1 MLLSSVLWKN
11 SATDVG
17 ALPLLSYT
25 LDDMWTEIVRH
36 NDAVL
41 RLPAGAFEL
50 GGVLAERANAFLDRN
65 PQWETALRRVLTI
78 RLAAVRTE
86 GDPARRRARRS
97 EFSEDEWRLASELA
111 DHPNRLLVTAVPE
124 STEPY
129 AEIAHDKLR
138 DWINAQR
145 DFLAWRTTLD
155 DDRRR
160 WENAPTHS
168 KQDALLLGLALAQA
182 QAWLIS
188 RGEDLSKTEREFIDL
203 SQNAE
208 RDRREASRQLEIQR
222 VRAEEEVAR
231 LRAEKEAQEQ
241 RERAA
246 TQEMARL
253 RAEREA
259 QGHKDRAAAEE
270 AARLHAE
277 HETLRQRE
285 LTRRARWM
293 TVGAASAGILVAL
306 GTYMGVTLGAL
317 AGEASDFQHHLAT
330 FWLSPFTSQSRSKLA
345 GLNEWEQVK
354 KSRSISDLAAYAD
367 KYPTSLYYPFV
378 RLRLTRLRAFESGK
392 YTPVLRDS
400 SGRLLQTDE
409 INALNCKQLWSGR
422 NEIYY
427 SVGYCFQS
435 DAAINEFQNASRMPW

>member
-1 MLLSSVLWKN
+1 
-11 SATDVG
+11 
-17 ALPLLSYT
+17 
-25 LDDMWTEIVRH
+25 
-36 NDAVL
+36 
-41 RLPAGAFEL
+41 
-50 GGVLAERANAFLDRN
+50 
-65 PQWETALRRVLTI
+65 
-78 RLAAVRTE
+78 
-86 GDPARRRARRS
+86 
-97 EFSEDEWRLASELA
+97 
-111 DHPNRLLVTAVPE
+111 
-124 STEPY
+124 
-129 AEIAHDKLR
+129 
-138 DWINAQR
+138 
-145 DFLAWRTTLD
+145 LAWRTTLD
-155 DDRRR
+155 DDQRR
-160 WENAPTHS
+160 WENASTHS

-188 RGEDLSKTEREFIDL
+188 RGEDLSK
-203 SQNAE
+203 AK
-208 RDRREASRQLEIQR
+208 RDEASRQLEIQR

-246 TQEMARL
+246 TEEMARL

-270 AARLHAE
+270 ATRLHAE
-277 HETLRQRE
+277 QETLRQRE

-293 TVGAASAGILVAL
+293 TVGAAIAGILVAF
-306 GTYMGVTLGAL
+306 GTYLGVTWGHWLVIRDSM
-317 AGEASDFQHHLAT
+317 EASDFQHHLAT

-345 GLNEWEQVK
+345 GLNEWELVK
-354 KSRSISDLAAYAD
+354 KSRSISDLEAYAD

-378 RLRLTRLRAFESGK
+378 RLRLTRLRAFASGK

-435 DAAINEFQNASRMPW
+435 DAAINEFQTLAECPGDCKMINSFNTLAQDVLSWTEYANIGLLRNREQDLLCPSPASIKPCN